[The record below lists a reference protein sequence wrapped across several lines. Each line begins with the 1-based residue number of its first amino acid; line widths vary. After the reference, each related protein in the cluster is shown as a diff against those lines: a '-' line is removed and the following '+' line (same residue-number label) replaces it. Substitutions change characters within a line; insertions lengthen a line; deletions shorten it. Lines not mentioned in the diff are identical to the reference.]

1 LRLRLLALLAL
12 LAFLAL
18 GCLSRL
24 GLARA
29 LTRGVIAI
37 PLRAPRLC
45 LLLRTTPLH
54 SLLTLR
60 RLARGLASLASLL
73 GSLLRLTAAAALLPS
88 RTTLGA
94 LTLRTLMLLRGCR
107 LAAATGH
114 VLRGCQSNARQQ
126 HGGTE

>member
-1 LRLRLLALLAL
+1 
-12 LAFLAL
+12 
-18 GCLSRL
+18 
-24 GLARA
+24 
-29 LTRGVIAI
+29 
-37 PLRAPRLC
+37 
-45 LLLRTTPLH
+45 
-54 SLLTLR
+54 
-60 RLARGLASLASLL
+60 L